1 MRHPRVLMMLSLLYA
16 LMSAAWGQGSVT
28 IYGTVTDS
36 TGSLIPG
43 ASVTI
48 TQTATGQARQVVSN
62 ERGDYV
68 ATQLPIGLYA
78 VTAERQGFKKFIQ
91 TGIQVQVDENRQVM
105 VTLQIGEVSE
115 SVTVQADAVQVDTRS
130 GTLRE
135 VIDSRRIVE
144 LPLNGRNAL
153 DLQRL
158 VPGAGALA
166 GRGQGQNDT
175 ISINGGRQNGN
186 NYVLDGGDNHDP
198 YFNSP
203 SVFPPPDALEEFSI
217 NTNSYSAE
225 FGRNAGALMNAV
237 TRSGTN
243 EWHGT
248 AFEFLRNEKLNARN
262 FFSNTIPPFKRN
274 QFGGTFGG
282 RVIRDKTFFFVS
294 YQGTR
299 DRSAPGA
306 QTANVLSA
314 EERRGDFSGLARAIT
329 DPAGGNQPFPGKV
342 IPANRL
348 SQPSQRFLEAFVP
361 VPNRA
366 DGLFSFASQQS
377 NDQDNTIFKVDHQ
390 LSSANRLSGRFLIND
405 EAFQEVPGNL
415 PNLFANIKYSNYNLS
430 VSDTHIL
437 SPSLL
442 NSFQFTFNDID
453 RRQLSVVPENKSWN
467 DFGAKFTRPFTDA
480 DVPTAMSTN
489 VNGRF
494 NAFTRFPLQHF
505 RRNYEFT
512 NRLNWNK
519 GAHFLKVG
527 GSVRIAQLNL
537 SEFFEGDP
545 ALVFNG
551 QITGD
556 SGADF
561 VLGRV
566 FNFRQGSL
574 LVNEPRQRE
583 WGLFAQDDWKVAR
596 RLTLNLGL
604 RYDPFL
610 PFTDSGNR
618 FSQFR
623 PGVKSTVFPLAPAGV
638 VFPGDADMPTA
649 AMKANY
655 NRLSPRFGFAWDP
668 TGKGKFSVRGG
679 YGVFW
684 SQIRQQAN
692 NQPSNSQPFAAKFVF
707 DAPPSVEN
715 PYAATGNPWPF
726 TAPATPETRKAY
738 TFIRPLTMQPYS
750 PDFTNG
756 YMQQWNLNMQRE
768 FFGSWI
774 GTMAYVGSKGTH
786 LFNGIEGNPAIFR
799 AGATTA
805 NTNARRLYAP
815 DFGTVNTQLSNGN
828 SNYHSLQ
835 LSMNKRFSKGFSLL
849 AAYTWSKFIDDSSGD
864 GGASPNP
871 FDQKFNRG
879 LSNLDIPHRLV
890 TSFVYELPRFKGQHA
905 VLRWAAGGWDV
916 NGIIALQAGSVFTVI
931 SGRDNS
937 FSGVNADRADLIGNP
952 FLDTGRPHG
961 QLVDRYFNIDAFTF
975 NALGTFGT
983 AGRNIMRGPGD
994 IAMDAGLFR
1003 NITLHERHRL
1013 QFRAEIFNVPNR
1025 VNLGNPNANRN
1036 AAAFGRITSAGS
1048 PRVIQLALKYMF

>member
-1 MRHPRVLMMLSLLYA
+1 MKLLLWVA
-16 LMSAAWGQGSVT
+16 LASSCLFAQGSVT
-28 IYGTVTDS
+28 IFGTVTDS
-36 TGSLIPG
+36 TGSQIPG

-48 TQTATGQARQVVSN
+48 TQTTTGQIRNVVSN

-68 ATQLPIGLYA
+68 ATQLPIGSYT
-78 VTAERQGFKKFIQ
+78 VSAERTGFKKFVQ
-91 TGIQVQVDENRQVM
+91 TGIQVQVDENRQVPIQ
-105 VTLQIGEVSE
+105 LQVGDVAE
-115 SVTVQADAVQVDTRS
+115 SVTVVADAAQVETRS
-130 GTLRE
+130 GTLKE
-135 VIDSRRIVE
+135 VIDSKRIVE

-158 VPGAGALA
+158 VPGAGSVAD
-166 GRGQGQNDT
+166 RGQGQNTT

-225 FGRNAGALMNAV
+225 YGRNAGALMNAV

-243 EWHGT
+243 EWHGS

-262 FFSNTIPPFKRN
+262 FFSNTVPPFKRN

-306 QTANVLSA
+306 QTANVPSA
-314 EERRGDFSGLARAIT
+314 AERRGDFSGLARAIT
-329 DPAGGNQPFPGKV
+329 DPANANQPFPNRT
-342 IPANRL
+342 IPASRL
-348 SQPSQRFLEAFVP
+348 SQPAVQFLEAFVP
-361 VPNRA
+361 LPNRA
-366 DGLFSFASQQS
+366 DGLYSFASQQS
-377 NDQDNTIFKVDHQ
+377 NDQDNTIFKIDHQ
-390 LSSANRLSGRFLIND
+390 LSSANRLSGRFLLND
-405 EAFQEVPGNL
+405 EKFREVPGNL
-415 PNLFANIKYSNYNLS
+415 PNLFADITYSNYNLS
-430 VSDTHIL
+430 LSDTHII
-437 SPSLL
+437 SPTLL

-453 RRQLSVVPENKSWN
+453 RRQLSVVPGNKSWN
-467 DFGAKFTRPFTDA
+467 DFGARFTRPFTEQ

-494 NAFTRFPLQHF
+494 NAFTRYPLQHF

-527 GSVRIAQLNL
+527 GSVRLAQLDL

-556 SGADF
+556 SAADLM
-561 VLGRV
+561 LGRV

-574 LVNEPRQRE
+574 LVNQPRQKE
-583 WGLFAQDDWKVAR
+583 WGLFVQDDWKIKP

-610 PFTDSGNR
+610 PFTDVGNR
-618 FSQFR
+618 FSQFQ
-623 PGVKSTVFPLAPAGV
+623 PGIQSTIFPTAPRGLL
-638 VFPGDADMPTA
+638 FPGDAGVPMA
-649 AMKANY
+649 AMNANY
-655 NRLSPRFGFAWDP
+655 NRMSPRFGFAWDP

-679 YGVFW
+679 YGIFW

-692 NQPSNSQPFAAKFVF
+692 NQPSNSQPFAAKFTF
-707 DAPPSVEN
+707 NAPPSLDN
-715 PYAATGNPWPF
+715 PYGAMANPWPF
-726 TAPATPETRKAY
+726 TAPATEDAKRNY
-738 TFIRPLTMQPYS
+738 QFIRPLTMQPFAA
-750 PDFTNG
+750 DFSNG
-756 YMQQWNLNMQRE
+756 YMQQWNFNLQRE

-774 GTMAYVGSKGTH
+774 GTAAYVGSKGTH
-786 LFNGIEGNPAIFR
+786 LFNQIEGNPAVYR

-815 DFGTVNTQLSNGN
+815 DFANVAVQMSNGN
-828 SNYHSLQ
+828 SNYNSLQ
-835 LSMNKRFSKGFSLL
+835 LSLNKRYAKGFSIL
-849 AAYTWSKFIDDSSGD
+849 ASYTWSKMIDDASGD
-864 GGASPNP
+864 GNASPNP
-871 FDQKFNRG
+871 FDQRFNRG
-879 LSNLDIPHRLV
+879 ISNLDIPHRFV
-890 TSFVYELPRFKGQHA
+890 GSFVFELPRFANQNA
-905 VLRWAAGGWDV
+905 VLRWVAGGWDA
-916 NGIIALQAGSVFTVI
+916 NGIVSLQSGNPLTVI

-952 FLDTGRPHG
+952 FLDPGRPRG
-961 QLVDRYFNIDAFTF
+961 ELVQRYFNIDAFTF
-975 NALGTFGT
+975 NEIGTFGT
-983 AGRNIMRGPGD
+983 AGRNILRGPGEANVD
-994 IAMDAGLFR
+994 FGLFK
-1003 NITLHERHRL
+1003 NFPIHERHRL
-1013 QFRAEIFNVPNR
+1013 QFRMETFNLFNR
-1025 VNLGNPNANRN
+1025 VNLGNPNVNRN
-1036 AAAFGRITSAGS
+1036 AAAVGTITSAGT
-1048 PRVIQLALKYMF
+1048 PRVIQLALKYQF